1 MAFYLYLNTG
11 SINHGCEAI
20 VRSTCKILN
29 ENNKAQ
35 IILASSNVEQDKRFH
50 LDTLTEIVSAATW
63 KNIPQHVFYYI
74 MRRLTGN
81 SKLGMRELY
90 KDFLKRIKKE
100 DIAFCIGGDTYCYT
114 YPEYLEVCLDYIKK
128 TGARS
133 VLWATSIEP
142 SAMSERMISHLNNY
156 DYLVVREEVTC
167 QALLGKGIPKSKIL
181 KTCDPAFHLP
191 VVETK
196 LPQKFDE
203 KNTVGLNVSSLVA
216 GEENSRTQNAFNTIR
231 LWLQDLLVSTDYS
244 VCLIPHVY
252 GKGTDGKDDLYYATM
267 LYSEVPDTMKSR
279 VSIVD
284 EELSCVQLKYIISK
298 CRFFVGARTHSM
310 IAAYSSGVPAIALG
324 YSVKA
329 DGIAVDLFGTTENYV
344 LNIDKLQQ
352 PGSLKKAF
360 TYLTANED
368 AIREQYTKKLPMY
381 KESIVQAAKI
391 ILKDKENTVL
401 NEI

>member
-142 SAMSERMISHLNNY
+142 SAMS
-156 DYLVVREEVTC
+156 
-167 QALLGKGIPKSKIL
+167 
-181 KTCDPAFHLP
+181 
-191 VVETK
+191 
-196 LPQKFDE
+196 
-203 KNTVGLNVSSLVA
+203 
-216 GEENSRTQNAFNTIR
+216 
-231 LWLQDLLVSTDYS
+231 
-244 VCLIPHVY
+244 
-252 GKGTDGKDDLYYATM
+252 
-267 LYSEVPDTMKSR
+267 
-279 VSIVD
+279 
-284 EELSCVQLKYIISK
+284 
-298 CRFFVGARTHSM
+298 
-310 IAAYSSGVPAIALG
+310 
-324 YSVKA
+324 
-329 DGIAVDLFGTTENYV
+329 
-344 LNIDKLQQ
+344 
-352 PGSLKKAF
+352 
-360 TYLTANED
+360 
-368 AIREQYTKKLPMY
+368 
-381 KESIVQAAKI
+381 
-391 ILKDKENTVL
+391 
-401 NEI
+401 